1 LHRGDVMDAFIC
13 TACGMQ
19 YPPSGAAPLLCTICE
34 EERQYVPPRGQTW
47 TTPAALAAGH
57 FNSYRE
63 HEPGLIGIGTQ
74 PSFAIG
80 QRALL
85 VCTGAGNVLW
95 DCIAMLDAATI
106 ALINGLGG
114 LKAIGISHPHFY
126 TTMVEWSRAFG
137 GVPIHLHAADQRWI
151 MRRDP
156 SVHLWAGETLE
167 LLPGVTLVRCGGHFP
182 GGSVLHW
189 AEGAGGRGVL
199 CSSDIA
205 TVTTDRKF
213 LSFMRSYPNLIP
225 LSAKQVSGIGAA
237 LAPFEFDAIY
247 GHYFD
252 RVIPTDGKRIL
263 DVSIKRYIAAIGG
276 VYEET

>member
-1 LHRGDVMDAFIC
+1 MDAFIC
-13 TACGMQ
+13 TACGTQ
-19 YPPSGAAPLLCTICE
+19 YPPSAAPPPQCTICE

-57 FNSYRE
+57 FNAYRE
-63 HEPGLIGIGTQ
+63 HEPGIIGIGTQ

-85 VCTGAGNVLW
+85 VCTAAGNVLW
-95 DCIAMLDAATI
+95 DCISMVDAATV

-126 TTMVEWSRAFG
+126 TSMVDWSRALG
-137 GVPIHLHAADQRWI
+137 GVPITLHAADQGWI
-151 MRRDP
+151 MRPDP
-156 SVHLWAGETLE
+156 AVALWEGETLK
-167 LLPGVTLVRCGGHFP
+167 LLPDVTLVRCGGHFP
-182 GGSVLHW
+182 GGTVLHW
-189 AEGAGGRGVL
+189 SKGAAGLGVL

-225 LSAKQVSGIGAA
+225 LSGKQVDAIAAA
-237 LAPFEFDAIY
+237 LAPFNFDAIY

-252 RVIPTDGKRIL
+252 RVIPTDAKRIF
-263 DVSIKRYIAAIGG
+263 DVSVKRYIAAINGA
-276 VYEET
+276 YENE